1 MTERKVV
8 LFVPLDSYAFQQQLA
23 SAKYLA
29 AQSEFVPYFLLISEI
44 DYQFIDQLSEAK
56 ILYSTLIPVPPTGE
70 RFGSNPRNQK
80 SNHVGNSLFNEL
92 RGFLQLRRKHR
103 VAKKLARSLTP
114 VCAIVS
120 QERPYQ
126 FLPVLKALKDLRIP
140 TILMLAA
147 DSSPEQ
153 TAWARRGDHFR
164 KSVLKTS
171 ISAILNRLVQL
182 WLPSQIY
189 KSPWG
194 NAIFYP
200 PSRILLLRMMGMLP
214 NNPWYQGTNFVDYIV
229 ISGSD
234 EAAIYAEAKVEPSKL
249 LYFGTQELDI
259 LHENK
264 LKDEQIRHELIAQY
278 NLDSNKKILI
288 VSLPRLR
295 EQALTSE
302 SVHWQAINDILDV
315 LSRQNYNVMVS
326 MHPNSDLSLYTWI
339 ENKYQVQILRKPLQD
354 ILVAADIFVASYSS
368 TIRWAI
374 GLGIPV
380 INLDFWGF
388 NWKLYENLTGYQ
400 TVTTLAEYDELVR
413 NFISN
418 PKDDGVKSRAATVN
432 QSPDQDP
439 DLSYSNEL
447 EKSGSGIIV
456 DGKAKERLLRF
467 IQSIDFSNQ
476 PSAFGDKLPANTGL
490 SES

>member
-1 MTERKVV
+1 LTEHNVV

-23 SAKYLA
+23 SAIYLM
-29 AQSEFVPYFLLISEI
+29 AQSELVPYFLLISEI
-44 DYQFIDQLSEAK
+44 DHQFVDQLSEAR
-56 ILYSTLIPVPPTGE
+56 IPYSTLISVPQTGE
-70 RFGSNPRNQK
+70 GLDSSPSKQK
-80 SNHVGNSLFNEL
+80 PNHVGRGLFNEL
-92 RGFLQLRRKHR
+92 RGYRQLRQKHQ

-114 VCAIVS
+114 ICAIVS

-126 FLPVLKALKDLRIP
+126 FLPVLKALKDLKIP

-147 DSSPEQ
+147 DSSPDS
-153 TAWARRGDHFR
+153 TAWARRDDHFQ
-164 KSVLKTS
+164 KSVLKTP
-171 ISAILNRLVQL
+171 ISAILNRLVQS

-189 KSPWG
+189 NSPWG
-194 NAIFYP
+194 NVMFYP
-200 PSRILLLRMMGMLP
+200 PSKILLLRMMRMLP
-214 NNPWYQGTNFVDYIV
+214 NNPWYQGTTFADYIV

-249 LYFGTQELDI
+249 LYFGTHELDI

-264 LKDEQIRHELIAQY
+264 LKDEQIRHELIDQHR
-278 NLDSNKKILI
+278 LDSNKKILI

-326 MHPNSDLSLYTWI
+326 IHPNCDLSLYTWI
-339 ENKYQVQILRKPLQD
+339 EDKYQVQILRKPLQEILVTAD
-354 ILVAADIFVASYSS
+354 ILVASYSS

-388 NWKLYENLTGYQ
+388 NWRLYKNLTGYQ
-400 TVTTLAEYDELVR
+400 TVTSLAEFDELAR
-413 NFISN
+413 NFGLN
-418 PKDDGVKSRAATVN
+418 LKDDGVKSGAATVN

-447 EKSGSGIIV
+447 EKSGGGIIV

-467 IQSIDFSNQ
+467 IQSIDFSNR

-490 SES
+490 SEN